1 MSWVSPG
8 ERKYILRW
16 YASRDITNEEIASD
30 LGMSIYEFYEACVAI
45 GLKPRKEP
53 DIYIP
58 TQEDIARAA
67 AEIRMSWDV
76 ETVESRRKPSAGSL
90 FSDEDV
96 DFDE

>member
-1 MSWVSPG
+1 MSWVSAG
-8 ERKYILRW
+8 ERRYILRW
-16 YASRDITNEEIASD
+16 YASQDITNEEIASD
-30 LGMSIYEFYEACVAI
+30 LGMSIYEFYEACISI
-45 GLKPRKEP
+45 GLKPRQEP

-58 TQEDIARAA
+58 TQEEIAREA

-76 ETVESRRKPSAGSL
+76 ETVESRKKTSAGSL